1 MSVDFFVVF
10 LSLYTYLCNRKQI
23 INFHFQK
30 FNRQLIM
37 NTLKQINQFL
47 DNQPI
52 AMVGVSRNPKKF
64 GYTAFRE
71 LKEKGM
77 KIIPVNP
84 EADEIMGE
92 KSYHNVTALPEEVKG
107 IIIMTKKD
115 KTASVVKEAVARGI
129 KEIWIQQMADSK
141 EALSELK
148 GSDINF
154 ITGEC
159 ILMHYKPH
167 SIHKFHG
174 NLKRFFRMFPK

>member
-1 MSVDFFVVF
+1 
-10 LSLYTYLCNRKQI
+10 
-23 INFHFQK
+23 
-30 FNRQLIM
+30 M

-64 GYTAFRE
+64 GYTAFKE

-92 KSYHNVTALPEEVKG
+92 KSYRNVAALPDNVKG
-107 IIIMTKKD
+107 IIVITKKD
-115 KTASVVKEAVARGI
+115 KTAAVVKEAIAKGI
-129 KEIWIQQMADSK
+129 KEIWIQQMADTN
-141 EALSELK
+141 EALGELK
-148 GSDINF
+148 GSDINY

-159 ILMHYKPH
+159 ILMYYKPH
-167 SIHKFHG
+167 SIHKFHA
-174 NLKRFFRMFPK
+174 NLKKLFRRFPK

>member
-1 MSVDFFVVF
+1 MS
-10 LSLYTYLCNRKQI
+10 S
-23 INFHFQK
+23 
-30 FNRQLIM
+30 
-37 NTLKQINQFL
+37 LKQINQFL
-47 DNQPI
+47 NNQTI
-52 AMVGVSRNPKKF
+52 ALVGVSRNPKKF

-84 EADEIMGE
+84 EADEIMGI
-92 KSYHNVTALPEEVKG
+92 KSYRNISTLPEEVKG
-107 IIIMTKKD
+107 IIVMTRKET
-115 KTASVVKEAVARGI
+115 TASVVREALAKGI

-148 GSDINF
+148 GSDINY

-159 ILMHYKPH
+159 ILMYYKPN

-174 NLKRFFRMFPK
+174 TLKKLFRMYPK